1 MSVPPKYESVIEW
14 LTTVLDAL
22 EGGTA
27 KIILDVNGGAVDATV
42 ETTGTELDS
51 HKRKVKVKKTAT
63 THLTIR
69 EVRRAA
75 SLPLVAR
82 RLPT

>member
-1 MSVPPKYESVIEW
+1 MQTPPKYEAVIEW
-14 LTTVLDAL
+14 LTASLDAL

-27 KIILDVNGGAVDATV
+27 KIILDVNGGAVDATL
-42 ETTGTELDS
+42 ETTGTEQDS

-69 EVRRAA
+69 EVKQPA
-75 SLPLVAR
+75 SLPFVAR